1 MKLYKVSEA
10 ATKDSSR
17 LPEAQQLQG
26 IIARGEFIIAKG
38 SISGTKFL
46 IDKLH
51 GYGGL
56 PRRPLPPI
64 DPGDA
69 ERLWEHPHVQ
79 ELLKLEREL
88 NGNSLP

>member
-1 MKLYKVSEA
+1 MKLFEVSVA

-17 LPEAQQLQG
+17 LPEAQQVQA
-26 IIARGEFIIAKG
+26 IIARGEFAIAKT

-64 DPGDA
+64 DPRDA
-69 ERLWEHPHVQ
+69 ERLWEHSHVQ
-79 ELLKLEREL
+79 ELLKLEQEL
-88 NGNSLP
+88 SGSSLP